1 MFEFVAQ
8 LLAVDEHTGLKGLI
22 AVKAGLFYTQLL
34 RYAPIT
40 VKFGTVRTYVC
51 MLYQVLAY

>member
-22 AVKAGLFYTQLL
+22 TVKAGLFYTQLL
-34 RYAPIT
+34 RYALIA
-40 VKFGTVRTYVC
+40 VKFGTVRANVC
-51 MLYQVLAY
+51 ILY